1 MGSKVSNRIHF
12 LQTVHVSASFQIFFN
27 TQKNFKQLP
36 RDRVAN
42 SQRTRA
48 KKKINK
54 KENGRKQQITFFILL
69 NGAGNSWL
77 LTASFVSID
86 VLNRAKKQETITVHW
101 NGALFFL
108 GLVWKRLEEWGWWM
122 GEVFVGQNQ
131 ALQNSIA
138 WESYRAQMQ
147 SGILQAMQNL
157 PSISVISFSP

>member
-69 NGAGNSWL
+69 NGAGNS
-77 LTASFVSID
+77 
-86 VLNRAKKQETITVHW
+86 
-101 NGALFFL
+101 
-108 GLVWKRLEEWGWWM
+108 
-122 GEVFVGQNQ
+122 
-131 ALQNSIA
+131 
-138 WESYRAQMQ
+138 
-147 SGILQAMQNL
+147 
-157 PSISVISFSP
+157 